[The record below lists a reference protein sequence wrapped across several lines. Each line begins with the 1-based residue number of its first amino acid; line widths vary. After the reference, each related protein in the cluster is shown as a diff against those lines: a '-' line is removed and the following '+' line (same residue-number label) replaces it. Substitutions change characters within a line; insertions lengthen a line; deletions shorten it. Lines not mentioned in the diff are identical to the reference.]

1 MWEGSVYLCRNPLL
15 HSRLLPHPIPP
26 LLFPPS
32 LAGGFK
38 LWEGSVDLCKSL
50 CEVFKLDAELLSS
63 GQTAGLLEVREGG
76 GGQPGKGRSSGQTT
90 GLQVLE
96 IREGWNS
103 WKGGVS
109 GGGCQLLQSSNP
121 ANFNLRP
128 PPRPPLPFPSG

>member
-1 MWEGSVYLCRNPLL
+1 MWEGSVDLCRNPLL

-50 CEVFKLDAELLSS
+50 CEVFKLEAELLSS

-76 GGQPGKGRSSGQTT
+76 GEEYR
-90 GLQVLE
+90 
-96 IREGWNS
+96 REGAR
-103 WKGGVS
+103 GRQRVY
-109 GGGCQLLQSSNP
+109 
-121 ANFNLRP
+121 
-128 PPRPPLPFPSG
+128 